1 MNRFRPNIVLQ
12 GLEAYEE
19 DYLSGMRVGNMEFA
33 FVKRCA
39 RCPIPNIDQATGLSA
54 DEPGITM
61 AENRMFPEGVL
72 FGVNAVVAGAG
83 LGACRR
89 VGDRAEPAFDVSER
103 RLVERRSGKE

>member
-54 DEPGITM
+54 DEPGITL
-61 AENRMFPEGVL
+61 AEPRMFPEGVL
-72 FGVNAVVAGAG
+72 FGVNAVFAGAG
-83 LGACRR
+83 FGARLR
-89 VGDRAEPAFDVSER
+89 FGSRAEPAFVVYDGRSETR
-103 RLVERRSGKE
+103 RVGKK